1 MALKKRGKTWH
12 CHFVVNGQR
21 FRLSL
26 ETTDW
31 REAQAKEKELIADA
45 REGKLVHTSS
55 SVARQPFGLA
65 ADDYV
70 AARKLELAPASQAKE
85 KQLLV
90 QLRAYFKQ
98 EPLKAITA
106 KRITE
111 YRSWRASQTKEV
123 KSGDSVRKMLCVGPA
138 TLNAELGILR
148 RILKRAKL
156 WARVADDIKPLKEP
170 STIGRALTEDDKQRL
185 LKTAVMRPEWET
197 AYLAAILCLNTT
209 SRGCEL
215 KGLQWSDVD
224 LFSRTLTIRKSKTA
238 AGERTIPLTDVASSA
253 LARLRTRAE
262 SFGPVK
268 PTHYVFAAFV
278 PKFTFSGK
286 KVIGYNVT
294 GFDPT
299 THINSWRTAWR
310 TLTKKAGLPG
320 FRFHD
325 LRHCA
330 ITSLAESGAAD
341 STIMAIAGH
350 VSRKMLERYSHVR
363 MEAKRTAMETLAKS
377 SKMAGYDTNHD
388 TNTPPVNARSF

>member
-1 MALKKRGKTWH
+1 M
-12 CHFVVNGQR
+12 
-21 FRLSL
+21 
-26 ETTDW
+26 
-31 REAQAKEKELIADA
+31 
-45 REGKLVHTSS
+45 
-55 SVARQPFGLA
+55 
-65 ADDYV
+65 
-70 AARKLELAPASQAKE
+70 
-85 KQLLV
+85 
-90 QLRAYFKQ
+90 
-98 EPLKAITA
+98 
-106 KRITE
+106 
-111 YRSWRASQTKEV
+111 
-123 KSGDSVRKMLCVGPA
+123 
-138 TLNAELGILR
+138 
-148 RILKRAKL
+148 KRAKL
-156 WARVADDIKPLKEP
+156 WARVADDVKPLKEP

-185 LKTAVMRPEWET
+185 LRTAVMRPEWET

-238 AGERTIPLTDVASSA
+238 AGERTIPLTDVACSA
-253 LARLRTRAE
+253 LARLRVRAE
-262 SFGPVK
+262 SFGQVEPA
-268 PTHYVFAAFV
+268 HYIFAAFV

-299 THINSWRTAWR
+299 KHINSWRTAWR

-377 SKMAGYDTNHD
+377 SRMAGCDTNHD
-388 TNTPPVNARSF
+388 TNALPVSTRPV